1 MLCCHVISFGS
12 CTGFLHPRST
22 CAWPF
27 IRAVEKGVSVH
38 PSLMF
43 QRGAPLG
50 SHWCSPL
57 QRPQPSLQETSGRA
71 TLGVSRHHTP
81 HPEPTTPNSH
91 LELYFLWE

>member
-27 IRAVEKGVSVH
+27 IRAVEKGVSVR

-43 QRGAPLG
+43 QCGGPPREPLVLAATETTAQPPGDERACYPG
-50 SHWCSPL
+50 S
-57 QRPQPSLQETSGRA
+57 QPPSYPTS
-71 TLGVSRHHTP
+71 
-81 HPEPTTPNSH
+81 
-91 LELYFLWE
+91 